1 MKKKKVKKKRI
12 LTNQIINFIKM
23 KKQMILKNFK
33 KKLLQTVI
41 IKT

>member
-23 KKQMILKNFK
+23 NLKTSK
-33 KKLLQTVI
+33 KKVI
-41 IKT
+41 INCDN

>member
-33 KKLLQTVI
+33 KKSYY
-41 IKT
+41 KW

>member
-23 KKQMILKNFK
+23 KTNDFK
-33 KKLLQTVI
+33 KLQKKVI
-41 IKT
+41 INCDN

>member
-33 KKLLQTVI
+33 KKLL
-41 IKT
+41 